1 MICQQCDKNNDSDAV
16 FCVQCSQSLHK
27 SCPSCSTQNPGD
39 ARFCKQC
46 RTELG
51 DTSIAAQTNK
61 LQKLRDSA
69 PEGLQEKLRLA
80 HTEIEGQRKPV
91 TILFADI
98 VGSTSIAEKLDPE
111 EWKEVVQ
118 GAHHRV
124 SEAIYRYE
132 GTIAQL
138 LGDGVLAFFGAPLT
152 HENDPERAVR
162 AALDLQESIADYR
175 RQLAGFVD
183 DFHMRVGIH
192 VGEVV
197 VGQVGT
203 DEHAEYLAIGD
214 TVNVAARIESAA
226 QPGDVLVSET
236 CVRLIEH
243 TFELGDIKEIKAK
256 GKTKPVHVTVVLS
269 LKAEPGLARG
279 IGGVRA
285 PFVGREAEVAQ
296 VEQALLALCQ
306 GQGQIVGLLGD
317 AGIGKTR

>member
-1 MICQQCDKNNDSDAV
+1 MICQQCGKKNDLDAV
-16 FCVQCSQSLHK
+16 FCVQCSQPIIK

-69 PEGLQEKLRLA
+69 PEDLQEKLRLA
-80 HTEIEGQRKPV
+80 QTEIEGQRKPV

-98 VGSTSIAEKLDPE
+98 VGSTTIAEKLDPE

-124 SEAIYRYE
+124 SEAIHRYE
-132 GTIAQL
+132 GTVAQL

-214 TVNVAARIESAA
+214 TVNIAARIESAA
-226 QPGDVLVSET
+226 QPGEVLVSET
-236 CVRLIEH
+236 CVRLIEQTWH
-243 TFELGDIKEIKAK
+243 AASAVCAHPLWVA
-256 GKTKPVHVTVVLS
+256 P
-269 LKAEPGLARG
+269 LKLIR
-279 IGGVRA
+279 
-285 PFVGREAEVAQ
+285 
-296 VEQALLALCQ
+296 
-306 GQGQIVGLLGD
+306 
-317 AGIGKTR
+317 